1 MEEIEEKKLVWME
14 KGGEVWERMATKAG
28 IIAGGED
35 EKEGINNFV
44 NTRIVDSK
52 KRMEKRGRKEML
64 CH

>member
-1 MEEIEEKKLVWME
+1 ME